1 MAPVF
6 YTERIENNDNI
17 QCVGDDRCSGKEV
30 RTISG
35 VLAVFKGVFRKAFI
49 VKGMTSE

>member
-6 YTERIENNDNI
+6 YTDRIENNYNI
-17 QCVGDDRCSGKEV
+17 QRVDGDRCSGKEV

-35 VLAVFKGVFRKAFI
+35 GLAIFKGVFRKAFI